1 MDLYN
6 VLGGSGFLTKIPK
19 SLMTKVLPFYGTTG
33 KLKVEL
39 VEHIDK
45 GDVIEMIKMRY
56 ILTWINHLLKLQ
68 KNLST
73 KNLNYT
79 RLMIKCFLVDY
90 RKSFYEY
97 KDHPLMQ
104 EPSKIQKML
113 KEL

>member
-6 VLGGSGFLTKIPK
+6 VLGGSGLSTKIPK

-45 GDVIEMIKMRY
+45 EDVVEMIKMRY
-56 ILTWINHLLKLQ
+56 ILTWINQ

-73 KNLNYT
+73 KNLNYQ
-79 RLMIKCFLVDY
+79 D
-90 RKSFYEY
+90 
-97 KDHPLMQ
+97 
-104 EPSKIQKML
+104 
-113 KEL
+113 